1 MLDKKSEQIIQVIQ
15 KDIDEIKKDIQ
26 MKDQVLKKKLEEL
39 SELQGTI
46 KQVTVNENISKDMIL
61 KINFALASKVEINS
75 SNSEN

>member
-75 SNSEN
+75 SEN